1 MYAKD
6 KRINGYG
13 NAVFDIYRP
22 LGNGFDHF
30 MATVE
35 VRADAHNGLKVLLG
49 ALTPTGK
56 ERVWK
61 AIHAY
66 EFPK

>member
-1 MYAKD
+1 MHATD

-13 NAVFDIYRP
+13 NAVFDIYRL

-35 VRADAHNGLKVLLG
+35 VRGDAPNGLKVLYG

-56 ERVWK
+56 ERAWE
-61 AIHAY
+61 AIRAY
-66 EFPK
+66 ELPK